1 MRKLPTDKDDLSR
14 AKPVTG
20 GVFLT
25 VPRKKIKKEEGKE
38 RKKEKGETPIP

>member
-1 MRKLPTDKDDLSR
+1 MTTHTEAHKES
-14 AKPVTG
+14 G

>member
-1 MRKLPTDKDDLSR
+1 MVALC
-14 AKPVTG
+14 G

>member
-1 MRKLPTDKDDLSR
+1 MFRPDGRKIISLF
-14 AKPVTG
+14 G